1 MTMTRNLLPHRK
13 RRHKRCIITCAYN
26 LLSSYLLYQLRLF
39 LPKIPR
45 IITTFGR
52 HCLQDSK
59 QANSPDYSPSRP
71 EVTPSPKVR
80 ADAMKRPGD
89 DDGAAESLLKQRAA
103 VLDDDAA
110 LQRLQLERQLEQQRL
125 KRRLEEQEELARLS
139 GKSLRCTSSIFTVCW
154 WCV

>member
-39 LPKIPR
+39 FLLKIPQ
-45 IITTFGR
+45 IINYIWSSL
-52 HCLQDSK
+52 CLQDSK

-103 VLDDDAA
+103 VLEDDAA

-139 GKSLRCTSSIFTVCW
+139 GKSLRCTSIFTAC
-154 WCV
+154 